1 MIDIDKLFKALMKK
15 FMPKFISA
23 MKEDWDK
30 GSKFV
35 INYSNN
41 TGVNPLNM
49 SEEQQKA
56 NTEIISELVKGVNDE
71 LSKKIN
77 YLVNKGVTENWSNE
91 QLSEQLKGIFEKDNP
106 NYFNYK
112 NRMLTIAS
120 TESARVMNASSYN
133 TAKEL
138 GYTHKYLFNTIDKR
152 TGEDSLISHAKYDS
166 PEDAI
171 PINEPFKYTYKGKE
185 RVFFISPD
193 RVNDRSFVLY
203 TTKD

>member
-15 FMPKFISA
+15 FLPQFISA
-23 MKEDWDK
+23 MEQDWEQ

-35 INYSNN
+35 LNYSNEKG
-41 TGVNPLNM
+41 TNPLNM
-49 SEEQQKA
+49 SPEQQKA
-56 NTEIISELVKGVNDE
+56 NIEIINELVKGVNDD

-91 QLSEQLKGIFEKDNP
+91 ILAEQLKGIFEKDNP

-120 TESARVMNASSYN
+120 TESARVMNLSSYN

-152 TGEDSLISHAKYDS
+152 TGDDSLISHAKYDS

-185 RVFFISPD
+185 RVFMIPPD
-193 RVNDRSFVLY
+193 RVSDRAFCVYINL
-203 TTKD
+203 

>member
-15 FMPKFISA
+15 FLPKFITA
-23 MKEDWDK
+23 MKEDWEK

-71 LSKKIN
+71 VSKKIN

-112 NRMLTIAS
+112 NRMLTIAK
-120 TESARVMNASSYN
+120 TESSRLLNNGAYN
-133 TAKEL
+133 QAKEL
-138 GYTHKYLFNTIDKR
+138 GYTHKYIDIVRDKR
-152 TGEDSLISHAKYDS
+152 TADDSYLMYTKYGTKDK
-166 PEDAI
+166 AI
-171 PINEPFKYTYKGKE
+171 PINEEFNITFRGKE
-185 RVFFISPD
+185 QRGLFPPL
-193 RVNDRSFVLY
+193 RTNDREMVYFVN
-203 TTKD
+203 K